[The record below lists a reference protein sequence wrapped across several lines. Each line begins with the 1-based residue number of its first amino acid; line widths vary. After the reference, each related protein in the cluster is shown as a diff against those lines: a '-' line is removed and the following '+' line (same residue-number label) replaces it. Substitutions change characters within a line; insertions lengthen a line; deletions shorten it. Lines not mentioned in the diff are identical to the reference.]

1 MKPAIKE
8 LLYRGY
14 MKMNQDHEMTP
25 RKENISEDATWS
37 YIQSNIDKYRTLQP
51 LGRLFKKPT

>member
-14 MKMNQDHEMTP
+14 ITMNQDHELTP
-25 RKENISEDATWS
+25 RKENRSEAWS
-37 YIQSNIDKYRTLQP
+37 YIQSNIDKYRTLQQ
-51 LGRLFKKPT
+51 LERLFKATT

>member
-1 MKPAIKE
+1 MKPAIRE

-14 MKMNQDHEMTP
+14 MTINQDHEMTP
-25 RKENISEDATWS
+25 RKENRSEAWS
-37 YIQSNIDKYRTLQP
+37 YIQSNIDKYRTLQQ

>member
-14 MKMNQDHEMTP
+14 MTMNQDHEMTP
-25 RKENISEDATWS
+25 RKENTSEAWS
-37 YIQSNIDKYRTLQP
+37 YIQSNIDKYRTLQQ
-51 LGRLFKKPT
+51 LGRLFKEPT